1 MVERTFTLR
10 NPTGLHARPAALFV
24 KEVQK
29 FADTEIFVRKGDREV
44 SARSLLSL
52 LSLGV
57 AQGET
62 IVIRCAGP
70 REQEAMAALAALIE
84 GGLGE

>member
-1 MVERTFTLR
+1 MVERTFTLH

-29 FADTEIFVRKGDREV
+29 FSDTDIFVRKGDKEI

-52 LSLGV
+52 LSLGI

-62 IVIRCAGP
+62 IVIRCQGP
-70 REQEAMAALAALIE
+70 REEEAMAALAALIE
-84 GGLGE
+84 GGFGE